1 MSDTAD
7 TPTSPRRRGGSA
19 LAWLLALALLAL
31 AGGYGWHRWQGERV
45 AQAQAASVDRQR
57 IQALEERLDAL
68 RADQRAQVA
77 RLQQA
82 EVTNRLL
89 RDEVIG
95 FGQRAAL
102 VEETLQSLADPE
114 RSGAQ
119 ALRLDEVEL
128 LLAQGQQRL
137 LLAGDL
143 DGARRAYAL
152 AAQLLEGIVDPAWLN
167 LRQAL
172 TQERSALDALG
183 DDPKVVAAGQLE
195 AFAAGLPALPQQ
207 APAASAA
214 QAWWERAFSRVVD
227 VQPSAGAIAIE
238 PADRAA
244 GLAALRLEL
253 TLAQA
258 AIERRDDTGYRAALT
273 RADGWILRLWPDSDE
288 RRRQRE
294 ALQALRERALAVEL
308 PALGSTLAQLR
319 QQRSAR

>member
-1 MSDTAD
+1 
-7 TPTSPRRRGGSA
+7 
-19 LAWLLALALLAL
+19 
-31 AGGYGWHRWQGERV
+31 
-45 AQAQAASVDRQR
+45 
-57 IQALEERLDAL
+57 LEQRLDAL

-82 EVTNRLL
+82 EATNRLL

-152 AAQLLEGIVDPAWLN
+152 AAQLLEGIADHARLD

-172 TQERSALDALG
+172 AQERAALDALG
-183 DDPKVVAAGQLE
+183 ADP
-195 AFAAGLPALPQQ
+195 
-207 APAASAA
+207 
-214 QAWWERAFSRVVD
+214 
-227 VQPSAGAIAIE
+227 GAIA
-238 PADRAA
+238 A
-244 GLAALRLEL
+244 GRLEAVAASL
-253 TLAQA
+253 PAPPRQA
-258 AIERRDDTGYRAALT
+258 A
-273 RADGWILRLWPDSDE
+273 
-288 RRRQRE
+288 
-294 ALQALRERALAVEL
+294 
-308 PALGSTLAQLR
+308 PAPPP
-319 QQRSAR
+319 